1 MTMTWKRAKLSVTAV
16 ALKIFQALEA
26 TAAGEVALDV
36 EMFTFVFQQ
45 VCCSFIICMSTVSK
59 NPFISFH
66 LQWSDADCRPPADVI
81 DGRAVG
87 SFVNIEGKWVL
98 CLLVLFHIPLDGM
111 WKEWCEKWRERK
123 VWICPGAFCLF
134 VCLFTHHVRGWELL
148 FSFSWNLG

>member
-1 MTMTWKRAKLSVTAV
+1 MLSRGQAARMTMTWKRAKLSVTAV

-87 SFVNIEGKWVL
+87 SFVNIEGK
-98 CLLVLFHIPLDGM
+98 
-111 WKEWCEKWRERK
+111 
-123 VWICPGAFCLF
+123 
-134 VCLFTHHVRGWELL
+134 
-148 FSFSWNLG
+148 